1 MATET
6 SCCATP
12 RRSSCLCVPI
22 AAGAGLSSGEHH
34 EHRRPE
40 DFISRG
46 TEGGTED
53 GGEARGQQAVEQ
65 GNYGA
70 MDLCRYEAGSSNS
83 GTSTSTSGT
92 STSVHL
98 PGSSAATPLHLSGAP
113 FTLLASTSCV
123 RAFLSARVDSEPSE
137 RERPAARNRAN
148 LLSRH
153 TTAAA
158 PPPFPPPRCCST
170 SAAVVLDACLR
181 QAYPPAV
188 VRLPCP
194 LHYPGG
200 SLSLHFSLVDPRSAS
215 LGLLFS
221 TISATQWAS
230 LPAPLLHSSWALRRP
245 LLVTWV
251 RTLGQ
256 REALDGLQTVAD
268 PKTHRASTEQQ
279 TQRGRAP
286 LNTLEPFLDP
296 HHSRQTWPSRDRC
309 P

>member
-1 MATET
+1 MMGPTHKVVATAQNDFRPLRGWQQQQRHQHQHQRHQHQRT
-6 SCCATP
+6 SSWLV
-12 RRSSCLCVPI
+12 RRDSLALVWSPL
-22 AAGAGLSSGEHH
+22 H
-34 EHRRPE
+34 
-40 DFISRG
+40 
-46 TEGGTED
+46 
-53 GGEARGQQAVEQ
+53 
-65 GNYGA
+65 
-70 MDLCRYEAGSSNS
+70 
-83 GTSTSTSGT
+83 STSLDVLGT
-92 STSVHL
+92 GPIYFLDIQPPPPPLLSPL
-98 PGSSAATPLHLSGAP
+98 PGAARPLLPSSSTPA
-113 FTLLASTSCV
+113 
-123 RAFLSARVDSEPSE
+123 SARHILLQSSDCACACACACACVC
-137 RERPAARNRAN
+137 AAR
-148 LLSRH
+148 
-153 TTAAA
+153 
-158 PPPFPPPRCCST
+158 
-170 SAAVVLDACLR
+170 
-181 QAYPPAV
+181 
-188 VRLPCP
+188 PCP